1 MSFIFHQQIDLTLPV
16 SSGVLSKAHNFSSA
30 YTIFLDPFQFG
41 ILAHTEAIHKTF
53 SFISYSWDGCYTLL
67 HTIVDLS

>member
-16 SSGVLSKAHNFSSA
+16 SSGVLSKAHN
-30 YTIFLDPFQFG
+30 YLLTIQHFLDPLQFG